1 MAVLL
6 FLGLQWFK
14 AAMGLCQ
21 AEMRMNTF
29 GKSSNLA
36 LAARPNINPLRLH
49 GGIMNRR
56 QISEPEQSS
65 HEQTIRTDEE
75 ESTEKDME
83 ATCKSSPRNTGQYL
97 GQCMCSWRTLE
108 LRGGSSV
115 DWGGTKYERGTRQVN
130 DNLNG
135 GDSAEV
141 QQEAQEQRFTFVS
154 SVAYFIFRLRIGW
167 RRMLHSLE
175 SWAKLVGLGFLGE
188 RLAALPE
195 IDFGHCL
202 LCATSRTDLFSS
214 RLLSLSSCCEHKLMP
229 SSLSCGSCSCQHFV
243 EHPRAP
249 LALRSWRLE
258 VITPTLLSPCLPSV
272 SVLLLSSSKQLL
284 CVQSWTQHAL
294 QRCPSL
300 RLVRKSERFPSLL
313 SISFCV

>member
-1 MAVLL
+1 MVYAARLKKARPERRMAVLL

-175 SWAKLVGLGFLGE
+175 SWAKLVGLGFLVVAVSTLWNILGHLWHFGRGAWKYYYKG
-188 RLAALPE
+188 RLAWSRGGL
-195 IDFGHCL
+195 FGMLAWLQDEWEQQEMVNFDQFDHL
-202 LCATSRTDLFSS
+202 HPDLQRERARAEESAE
-214 RLLSLSSCCEHKLMP
+214 RE
-229 SSLSCGSCSCQHFV
+229 
-243 EHPRAP
+243 PRAEGP
-249 LALRSWRLE
+249 RSRD
-258 VITPTLLSPCLPSV
+258 
-272 SVLLLSSSKQLL
+272 
-284 CVQSWTQHAL
+284 
-294 QRCPSL
+294 
-300 RLVRKSERFPSLL
+300 RKS
-313 SISFCV
+313 VV